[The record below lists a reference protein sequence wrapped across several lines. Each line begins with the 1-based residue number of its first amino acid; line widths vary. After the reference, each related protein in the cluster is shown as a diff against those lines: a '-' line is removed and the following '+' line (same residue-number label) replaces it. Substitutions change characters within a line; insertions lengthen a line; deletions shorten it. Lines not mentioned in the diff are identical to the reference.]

1 MLKGDNKSRK
11 SELSKKESKK
21 KLELRRQRTFS
32 EEFKKQKVKELVNK
46 EIRIHELS
54 KLYDVSKTSIYRWLY
69 KYSPHHKKGTT
80 QVVQMESEAQRTKLL
95 QSRVAELERIIGQKQ
110 IEIDFLNELI
120 KTAGAELKV
129 DLKKT
134 FCMKQ

>member
-1 MLKGDNKSRK
+1 MLSGDTKSQK
-11 SELSKKESKK
+11 TEKESKK
-21 KLELRRQRTFS
+21 KLELRLRRTFS

-46 EIRIHELS
+46 QISIDELS

-69 KYSPHHKKGTT
+69 KYSPHHKQGTT
-80 QVVQMESEAQRTKLL
+80 QVVQMESEAQKTKLL
-95 QSRVAELERIIGQKQ
+95 QQRVAELERIVGQKQ

-120 KTAGAELKV
+120 TVAGAELKV

-134 FCMKQ
+134 FCTKP

>member
-1 MLKGDNKSRK
+1 MLKGDNKLRK
-11 SELSKKESKK
+11 PEKESKK
-21 KLELRRQRTFS
+21 KLELRQRRTFS
-32 EEFKKQKVKELVNK
+32 EAFKKQKVKELVNK
-46 EIRIHELS
+46 QINIDELS

-80 QVVQMESEAQRTKLL
+80 QVVQMESEARKTKLL
-95 QSRVAELERIIGQKQ
+95 HSRIAELERKVGQKQ

-120 KTAGAELKV
+120 QIAGAELKV

-134 FCMKQ
+134 FCTKP